1 MVNRKKIG
9 AVMVVCVMAMV
20 TTACGKSVTITPGK
34 EITLSDEE
42 KKKAN
47 DLGNILI
54 DAYNDA
60 VGRDDGEMGN
70 TTFGKVTISV
80 TCPQGWKVYAEAKES
95 LWAAHN
101 SYPKYELQ
109 VEEDTIETKNYNDV
123 TSRYI
128 KKYKK
133 LNAKNIKKAEK
144 ELKKDYVWNLKRREI
159 SKWKNVVFGSK
170 KLNAQYY
177 ITVKG
182 RSKPKSKNHMGNG
195 FYRYITICNGKLFRF
210 TFTTNNPDIDES
222 VMSIFDSIMKTVT
235 YE

>member
-60 VGRDDGEMGN
+60 VGRDDGGMGN

-133 LNAKNIKKAEK
+133 
-144 ELKKDYVWNLKRREI
+144 
-159 SKWKNVVFGSK
+159 
-170 KLNAQYY
+170 
-177 ITVKG
+177 
-182 RSKPKSKNHMGNG
+182 
-195 FYRYITICNGKLFRF
+195 
-210 TFTTNNPDIDES
+210 
-222 VMSIFDSIMKTVT
+222 IM
-235 YE
+235 YGI